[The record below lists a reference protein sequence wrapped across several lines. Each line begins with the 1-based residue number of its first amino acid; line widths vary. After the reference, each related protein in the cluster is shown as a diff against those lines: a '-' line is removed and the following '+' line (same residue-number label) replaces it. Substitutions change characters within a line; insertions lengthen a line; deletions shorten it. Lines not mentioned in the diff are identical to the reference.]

1 MENQTSSK
9 GIILN
14 NGLYLGLVGVVT
26 ALILYAMGKSLELQW
41 VSSVVG
47 FVATV
52 AFVIIGIKQ
61 FKTNNGGFISWGQG
75 VKIGMGIV
83 MISALITIAYTLLF
97 TTVIEPDYQAQAME
111 VQKQA
116 WVDQGMSDE
125 QIEAAVEMAE
135 NFQGPGIASAFI
147 LAFSAFIGFVV
158 SAIVSAIMKKSEDD
172 GY

>member
-26 ALILYAMGKSLELQW
+26 ALVLYAMGKSLELQW

-47 FVATV
+47 FVATI
-52 AFVIIGIKQ
+52 AFIVIGIKQ
-61 FKTNNGGFISWGQG
+61 FKNNNGGFMSWGQG

-83 MISALITIAYTLLF
+83 MISALITVAYTILF
-97 TTVIEPDYQAQAME
+97 TTVIEPDFQAQAMK

-116 WVDQGMSDE
+116 WIDQGLTDE
-125 QIEAAVEMAE
+125 QIESATEMAKK
-135 NFQGPGIASAFI
+135 FQGPGIASAFI

-158 SAIVSAIMKKSEDD
+158 SAIISAIMKKSEEEA
-172 GY
+172 Y

>member
-9 GIILN
+9 GISLN
-14 NGLYLGLVGVVT
+14 NGLYLGLVVVVT

-52 AFVIIGIKQ
+52 AFIIIGIKQ

-83 MISALITIAYTLLF
+83 MISALITIAYTILF
-97 TTVIEPDYQAQAME
+97 TTVIEPDIQAQAME

-116 WVDQGMSDE
+116 WVDQGLSDE
-125 QIEAAVEMAE
+125 QIESAVEMAE
-135 NFQGPGIASAFI
+135 KFQGPGIAAAFI
-147 LAFSAFIGFVV
+147 LVFSAFIGFVV